1 MGINGEKKDNIE
13 IEIKGNLTIEIEIK
27 ENLAKR

>member
-13 IEIKGNLTIEIEIK
+13 IEIKGNLGIEIEIK
-27 ENLAKR
+27 ENFD